1 MDGNYLVGVDIAPG
15 VWRSTGMDD
24 YCYWETTSK
33 TGGIIQNYIGKAG
46 GTAYIS
52 PNAFAVLFKDCG
64 IWEFYAEP

>member
-1 MDGNYLVGVDIAPG
+1 
-15 VWRSTGMDD
+15 MDD